1 MLGRATIRLGI
12 GPHSSWI
19 MVSENGGAQ
28 WSDVNSDGVSPGS
41 RRNVRVIHLRPTMK
55 KYSSIDNILAYSDL

>member
-1 MLGRATIRLGI
+1 
-12 GPHSSWI
+12 

-28 WSDVNSDGVSPGS
+28 WGDVNSDGVSPGS